1 MADNPLFSDNG
12 NTPAEA
18 DQVTVESLVGEGKRY
33 KDLNALVKAVLDKD
47 AFIEQI
53 KGENA
58 ELRGLVKGEAA
69 LETFLTKIKSQTPPV
84 DATNS
89 GTTPSQSEANQM
101 QPNNPNQKSLSLED
115 VQKLLDEQRTKD
127 REEANL
133 AYAAKQAQLAFG
145 ANAPAVLR
153 AKAQELGMTEDELTA
168 IAKTK
173 PQAFL
178 KLVEAKPQSANGPVP
193 RTAVNS
199 ASTTTATGTVK
210 NNAYYQKLR
219 KEIGNDAFFKPAVQN
234 EMFRNAKEL
243 GDAFYA

>member
-1 MADNPLFSDNG
+1 MTDNPLFSDQG
-12 NTPAEA
+12 NTQTAP
-18 DQVTVESLVGEGKRY
+18 DQVTVESLVGEGKKY
-33 KDLNALVKAVLDKD
+33 KDLPALVKAVLDKD
-47 AFIEQI
+47 QFIEQI

-69 LETFLTKIKSQTPPV
+69 LEAFLTKIQPKAPPA

-89 GTTPSQSEANQM
+89 GTPPSQSEANQM
-101 QPNNPNQKSLSLED
+101 QNNNNNQKSLSLED
-115 VQKLLDEQRTKD
+115 VQKLLDDQRSKD
-127 REEANL
+127 RENANL
-133 AYAAKQAQLAFG
+133 AYAAEQARLAFG
-145 ANAPAVLR
+145 ANAPAVLK
-153 AKAQELGMTEDELTA
+153 AKAQELGMTEDELTL

-178 KLVEAKPQSANGPVP
+178 KLVEAKPQANSGPAP
-193 RTAVNS
+193 RSSVNTA
-199 ASTTTATGTVK
+199 ATATGQVNVK